1 MYIPCIFSSTHYDDA
16 QLSLIKWK
24 NVSSGMRL
32 SFPPLLQAV
41 FPVLAC
47 LSDNKHFCGNRR
59 VQNIN
64 KGPSEVAGGGVG
76 VGVETTPSRWKL
88 EWVKTLENKEMNNL
102 KSPVICYN
110 PLFELLAVFK
120 VSYRSQIKLPSYC
133 IMI

>member
-16 QLSLIKWK
+16 QLSLTERK

-41 FPVLAC
+41 CPVLAC

-64 KGPSEVAGGGVG
+64 KGPLEVAGGGEGWDGGGNNTQQMEARVG
-76 VGVETTPSRWKL
+76 EDSGKQRNEQPKI
-88 EWVKTLENKEMNNL
+88 
-102 KSPVICYN
+102 PCH
-110 PLFELLAVFK
+110 LL
-120 VSYRSQIKLPSYC
+120 
-133 IMI
+133 